1 MTIDLWYLCFAAFV
15 IVMTALCFYRLGFQA
30 GQNQLRAAL
39 LTDLSCKKGRRITD
53 AAVADQKIF
62 DESRK

>member
-1 MTIDLWYLCFAAFV
+1 MTIDLWYIYAGALALLLAVLAA
-15 IVMTALCFYRLGFQA
+15 YRLGFQA

-53 AAVADQKIF
+53 AAVADSKII
-62 DESRK
+62 DATRK